1 MTIIKDYGNTLSVEE
16 GTKHLFTGVQKRLR
30 IEEMETANIDI
41 SF

>member
-16 GTKHLFTGVQKRLR
+16 RTKHLVMGVQKRLR